1 MNPELSQWLL
11 YARGVLYLAIGVMML
26 VISMAP
32 SFRDHRWHIR
42 IVAVFFFIL
51 SAGGMSSL
59 LQNPQIGRD
68 LINYGATGWA
78 FVILVMLSRWLIFR
92 K

>member
-1 MNPELSQWLL
+1 MIELSQLLL
-11 YARGVLYLAIGVMML
+11 YARGFLYLSIGAL
-26 VISMAP
+26 IIVISFAP
-32 SFRDHRWHIR
+32 GFHDHRNHMR

-59 LQNPQIGRD
+59 LQNPDIGRAI
-68 LINYGATGWA
+68 INYGATGWA
-78 FVILVMLSRWLIFR
+78 VVILAMLSRWMILR